1 MSEKQPLIGA
11 GRCNCSALRKAS
23 RRLSQL
29 YDAALAPS
37 GLRVTQFGV
46 LVEIERCGKTP
57 PTIRELAE
65 TLVMDQSTL
74 GQNLRPLDRE
84 GLVTLEADANDGRRR
99 RVKLTRAGRS
109 RLEAARPLWREVQ
122 ARFEQRFGEQPAR
135 ELRVTLMNIAREP
148 SFLVAH
154 EVSSFD
160 A

>member
-1 MSEKQPLIGA
+1 MSETRRLIEI

-46 LVEIERCGKTP
+46 LVEIERRGKTP

-65 TLVMDQSTL
+65 ALVMDHSTI
-74 GQNLRPLDRE
+74 GQNLRPLERA
-84 GLVTLEADANDGRRR
+84 GLVTLEADARDGRRR
-99 RVKLTRAGRS
+99 RVKLTREGRS

-122 ARFEQRFGEQPAR
+122 ARFEGRFGERPAA
-135 ELRVTLMNIAREP
+135 ELRATLLTIAREH
-148 SFLVAH
+148 SFVVAD
-154 EVSSFD
+154 EASSFD
-160 A
+160 L